1 MHTKGINS
9 CMPFWIISRIES
21 ESEVAQ
27 SCPTLCNPTD
37 CSLPGFSV
45 HGILQAR
52 ILEWV
57 TISFFRGSSRSRDRT
72 RVSHIGGS
80 RFNLWATRQAL
91 STLHNVKFII
101 TLNSRT
107 LDSYELQSTVSHCEL
122 PLSWQR
128 HFSKKVGPSV
138 SVIGLCLL

>member
-37 CSLPGFSV
+37 CSLPDFSV

-52 ILEWV
+52 IVEW
-57 TISFFRGSSRSRDRT
+57 IAIPFIFIN
-72 RVSHIGGS
+72 IGMREREKYS
-80 RFNLWATRQAL
+80 MLDNEKIAVHHRE
-91 STLHNVKFII
+91 VKQI
-101 TLNSRT
+101 R
-107 LDSYELQSTVSHCEL
+107 
-122 PLSWQR
+122 
-128 HFSKKVGPSV
+128 
-138 SVIGLCLL
+138 LL